1 MIAFKDYIVEYYHK
15 DLDVAKLTN
24 PRMTNGKD
32 PNRVLSRI
40 NQNTANKTYKHK
52 AKDSLTPIVD
62 NIVDG
67 KVQVRKLSGQPLM
80 DLLAKYD
87 ITFSPGETKV
97 LGNSAVEV
105 EMSED
110 VLGNT
115 GVFRKRKT
123 I

>member
-1 MIAFKDYIVEYYHK
+1 MIAFKDFIIEYYK
-15 DLDVAKLTN
+15 GNPIVN
-24 PRMTNGKD
+24 PRMSNGKD
-32 PNRVLSRI
+32 PNSIGRI
-40 NQNTANKTYKHK
+40 HQNITKKTYKHK
-52 AKDSLTPIVD
+52 AENEEMPAID
-62 NIVDG
+62 NIVNG
-67 KVQVRKLSGQPLM
+67 KVQSFKLSGQPLM
-80 DLLAKYD
+80 ALLAKYD